1 MFIWN
6 VQGT

>member
-6 VQGT
+6 